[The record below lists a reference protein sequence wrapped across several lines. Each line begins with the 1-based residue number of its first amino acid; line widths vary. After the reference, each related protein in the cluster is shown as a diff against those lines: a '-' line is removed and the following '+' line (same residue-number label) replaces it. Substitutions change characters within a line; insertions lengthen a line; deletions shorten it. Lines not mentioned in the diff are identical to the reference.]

1 MRIPSRNAGT
11 WSGSSSSCQCTLLT
25 ITTGALSHAPRHS
38 IGMIVNIPEASVWPA
53 VTPSSCSNRSTTRS
67 APASAHDS
75 VVHTCSTYLPTGVRW
90 NIT

>member
-1 MRIPSRNAGT
+1 
-11 WSGSSSSCQCTLLT
+11 
-25 ITTGALSHAPRHS
+25 
-38 IGMIVNIPEASVWPA
+38 MIVNMPEASVSPA
-53 VTPSSCSNRSTTRS
+53 VTPSSCSIRSTTRS